1 MSTDATDAE
10 LVRTFKEFDQDGDGF
25 ITAVEFKLAMT
36 ARGEA
41 LTGDELDSIL
51 GHTDDDKDRLI
62 SFEEFVEAWN
72 A

>member
-1 MSTDATDAE
+1 MSDDE
-10 LVRTFKEFDQDGDGF
+10 LLRTFNEFDQDGDGF

-41 LTGDELDSIL
+41 ITGDELGSIL
-51 GHTDDDKDRLI
+51 DHTDGDADRLI
-62 SFEEFVEAWN
+62 SFEEFSKAWN